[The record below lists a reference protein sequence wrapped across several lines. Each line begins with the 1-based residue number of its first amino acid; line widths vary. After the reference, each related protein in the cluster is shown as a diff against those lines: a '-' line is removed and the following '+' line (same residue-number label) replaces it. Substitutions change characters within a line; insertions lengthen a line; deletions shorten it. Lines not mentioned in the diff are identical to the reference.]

1 MAKKKAARLRGQKR
15 STRKKVSRRK
25 RAGRPKTGAH
35 KKTHKQSKKPRT
47 KKSARKA
54 RQQRRRSRGLA
65 AINTA
70 DLRAELERRDE
81 ALVQLEG
88 EHEALLNQLAALE
101 HDIAALNGA
110 PGIVRARTRATGM
123 RRSPTVKK
131 TRRARRTGRRPRNQM
146 NLVNALKKTLS
157 RKTMSVADATTAVQR
172 AGYKTSSGNFRVI
185 VNQTLLANPKVFK
198 KVARGQYTAK
208 S

>member
-25 RAGRPKTGAH
+25 RAGRTKTGAR
-35 KKTHKQSKKPRT
+35 KKTHKQSQKPRT

-54 RQQRRRSRGLA
+54 RQRRSRGLA
-65 AINTA
+65 VINTA

-101 HDIAALNGA
+101 NDIAALNGA
-110 PGIVRARTRATGM
+110 PGTARARTRATGM

-131 TRRARRTGRRPRNQM
+131 TRRARRAGRRPRNQM
-146 NLVNALKKTLS
+146 NLVDALSKTLS

-172 AGYKTSSGNFRVI
+172 AGYKTSSANFRVI

-198 KVARGQYTAK
+198 NVARGQYTAK